1 MGWVLYRLGR
11 AEEAIPYLQKA
22 RAQRNDP
29 EVAAHLGEVLWTLG
43 RKKDAHKVWDSALE
57 SHPEDKKILD
67 VIKRLGA

>member
-1 MGWVLYRLGR
+1 MGRDFRIIALR
-11 AEEAIPYLQKA
+11 ARFLQI
-22 RAQRNDP
+22 RNC
-29 EVAAHLGEVLWTLG
+29 LFGEVLWTLG